1 MAHDIDIEAGVIPVL
16 DKRAEDALI
25 RRVARLQSK
34 ISSGVSSKASEEL
47 AALTRDYTATMVATG
62 RAATSTSARI
72 MLEKKANITNAFA
85 KAATRQG
92 SDEGKIALR
101 EGRVSLY
108 KPISKADIAR
118 MSTQNAAIATNWND
132 VLGKYFEIKDKPS
145 ATDQSGLIKQLTEI
159 TTAVK
164 GIGKN
169 QPKALKSI
177 EKDAKNMTKEVAG
190 WRATQRA
197 GVAGMGAFS
206 SSIKQLF
213 DWALRAFS
221 VQKIFT
227 TAQTGIER
235 GEKGWIESAMY
246 GANRDVALDRTYANL
261 LQMDEKAFADV
272 QRKVLTYRERL
283 KWRQVS
289 SSENYMWA
297 RLGLLPLVSSGQAA
311 ENPRAFMNTF
321 FGALRNRPETEAL
334 SALQSGGLD
343 ASLIYAA
350 RTLPS
355 ISQTKQQEV
364 YQDYLKR
371 VADEQYAH
379 METLPAR
386 GWWGRRGADI
396 TAGLSMAAANF
407 MTSGLSA
414 KNFQYLADTLKG
426 ITYENYKPVNRAIV
440 EGRNPT
446 WLEKAIST
454 PVFGPVIEDKAKG
467 IEPVQKGVQ
476 YVTNYVTQNITG
488 ADSDDIAEKTVEHL
502 NMLNLNSTVKAKTT
516 AR

>member
-1 MAHDIDIEAGVIPVL
+1 MARDMQVDLLVNPIVDTKKFDAEIKRLQQMASKGVSGLSSKESAVFESL
-16 DKRAEDALI
+16 ATRLMTTLMVSGRAKTSTQ
-25 RRVARLQSK
+25 ARLQIQEILGSVSGQTK
-34 ISSGVSSKASEEL
+34 SALRGAQNMSDFVIRQGRVSPFAPISSGQIAK
-47 AALTRDYTATMVATG
+47 M
-62 RAATSTSARI
+62 
-72 MLEKKANITNAFA
+72 NA
-85 KAATRQG
+85 
-92 SDEGKIALR
+92 
-101 EGRVSLY
+101 
-108 KPISKADIAR
+108 
-118 MSTQNAAIATNWND
+118 QNAAIATNWND
-132 VLGKYFEIKDKPS
+132 ILEKYFEIKDKPTAAS
-145 ATDQSGLIKQLTEI
+145 QSDLIKQLTEI

-169 QPKALKSI
+169 QPKTLKSI

-206 SSIKQLF
+206 NSIKQLF

-221 VQKIFT
+221 AQKIFT
-227 TAQTGIER
+227 MAQTGIER

-261 LQMDEKAFADV
+261 LQMDEKVFADV

-283 KWRQVS
+283 KWGQVS

-297 RLGLLPLVSSGQAA
+297 RLGLLPLVGSGQAA
-311 ENPRAFMNTF
+311 ESPRAFMNTF

-364 YQDYLKR
+364 YRDYLKR
-371 VADEQYAH
+371 VAEEQYAH
-379 METLPAR
+379 METLPTR
-386 GWWGRRGADI
+386 GWWGRRGADV

-407 MTSGLSA
+407 MASGLSA
-414 KNFQYLADTLKG
+414 KNFQYLADNLKG
-426 ITYENYKPVNRAIV
+426 ITYENYKPANRAIV

-446 WLEKAIST
+446 LLEKMISA
-454 PVFGPVIEDKAKG
+454 PVFGSLVEERTKE